1 MRGVGAAGC
10 ALCHG
15 AEHPGT
21 VESVAEQQA
30 AKLLGPHFSFGKIPG
45 F

>member
-1 MRGVGAAGC
+1 MGLEQPGVHCAMGLSIL
-10 ALCHG
+10 ALCG
-15 AEHPGT
+15 IC
-21 VESVAEQQA
+21 AEQQA